1 MIELL
6 KIHALVLAARL
17 LVRIGAAA
25 EEISLVCRR
34 SAGRILDEATIWL
47 DASDAAFAD
56 AAVSAARADQ
66 MQKSP

>member
-25 EEISLVCRR
+25 DTVSTRSL
-34 SAGRILDEATIWL
+34 AKAKKL
-47 DASDAAFAD
+47 AD
-56 AAVSAARADQ
+56 AATAWCDARDAARRQ
-66 MQKSP
+66 E